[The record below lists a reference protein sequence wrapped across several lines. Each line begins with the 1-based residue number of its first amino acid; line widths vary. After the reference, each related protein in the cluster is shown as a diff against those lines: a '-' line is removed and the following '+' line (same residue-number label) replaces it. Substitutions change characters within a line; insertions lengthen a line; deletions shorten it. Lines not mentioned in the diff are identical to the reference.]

1 MNEETNEFLKENL
14 IEAHF
19 YFKYLIN
26 EMKNNNIPFEYEIIE
41 SMEQNSFNE
50 INNRINKMAYF
61 VLVSENLKED
71 NKELFHRQYSLYL
84 KYISLYIV
92 SMVFI
97 RLYYEIFDMSK
108 LNEMLKYMV
117 GMFLGSTYIGLLNKD
132 LYDNQNDTK
141 EKRDTINRLKTMREE
156 YKKNHDEVVHEIDN
170 IFSINS
176 SLWNILDDKKIM
188 KKFE

>member
-92 SMVFI
+92 SMVLI

>member
-92 SMVFI
+92 SMVLI

-176 SLWNILDDKKIM
+176 SLWNILDDKKII